1 MYVEFCLPEIFKYR
15 ASALKHLLQV
25 TQDNLGKHHH
35 HQTQNYTN
43 RRSKAPKKVLRGCVA
58 VLVDIEWRL
67 LESVCV

>member
-1 MYVEFCLPEIFKYR
+1 MWIPPKSDDVIYEQPL
-15 ASALKHLLQV
+15 

-58 VLVDIEWRL
+58 VQVDIEWRL